1 MMYSIILMVM
11 KDAVVTMETNTAMN
25 KIVQAKKVNK
35 SPKKLTMCKV
45 ILPSSSKVG
54 GCLYQ
59 FH

>member
-11 KDAVVTMETNTAMN
+11 KDAVITMETNKAIN
-25 KIVQAKKVNK
+25 KVPHAKKVNR
-35 SPKKLTMCKV
+35 SPKKFTMCKV

-54 GCLYQ
+54 GCRYQ

>member
-1 MMYSIILMVM
+1 MVM
-11 KDAVVTMETNTAMN
+11 KDAVVTMETNMAIN
-25 KIVQAKKVNK
+25 KVVQAKKANR